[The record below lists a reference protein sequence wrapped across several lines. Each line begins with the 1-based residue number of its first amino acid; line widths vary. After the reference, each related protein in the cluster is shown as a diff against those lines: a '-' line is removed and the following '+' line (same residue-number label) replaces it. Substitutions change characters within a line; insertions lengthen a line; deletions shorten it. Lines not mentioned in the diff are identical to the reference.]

1 MMIKKKLKII
11 VYLCATLV
19 AISSIAVIYS
29 FRHME
34 RKHEE
39 KRDIHTVVRG
49 IFDLN
54 ILADEYLLYQER
66 RPLEQWNQRYN
77 ALANLIDIGSL
88 EPAHLSYPVSLQDDY
103 RDVKDL
109 FSRLISIHK
118 SPPFQDN
125 PKLYRQLENR
135 LESQILIKN
144 QELVTRIDRLE
155 RKADRELLI
164 GQKRFGGLVLGIV
177 AVVCVS
183 VMGLTF
189 LVRRSVLRPLENL
202 FEGTKS
208 IGKGNLDARI
218 DTGARDEIGE
228 LSRAFNRMA
237 SNLEEV
243 IASRTSLQ
251 DEVMHLDRLT
261 TMGTLTAAIAHE
273 INQPLAAILSSAQ
286 AALRF
291 LNNERPDLCKVEEL
305 LHDIVSNDK
314 RAAEVIQRLRMM
326 LKKEEP
332 KREALELNSA
342 IQGIVDLLQSEII
355 IVDASITVDLEAKIP
370 TVYGDRVQIQQ
381 VILNLLVNALD
392 AVKSQPA
399 ENRKVRISTRVG
411 ETDSIFVSVSDSGLG
426 IEGHNLEAVFEAF
439 YTTKNKGTG
448 MGLAISKSIV
458 EQHDGRIWV
467 SNNPEGGAVFTFTL
481 PISKHDI

>member
-1 MMIKKKLKII
+1 M
-11 VYLCATLV
+11 
-19 AISSIAVIYS
+19 
-29 FRHME
+29 
-34 RKHEE
+34 
-39 KRDIHTVVRG
+39 
-49 IFDLN
+49 
-54 ILADEYLLYQER
+54 
-66 RPLEQWNQRYN
+66 
-77 ALANLIDIGSL
+77 
-88 EPAHLSYPVSLQDDY
+88 
-103 RDVKDL
+103 
-109 FSRLISIHK
+109 
-118 SPPFQDN
+118 
-125 PKLYRQLENR
+125 
-135 LESQILIKN
+135 
-144 QELVTRIDRLE
+144 
-155 RKADRELLI
+155 
-164 GQKRFGGLVLGIV
+164 
-177 AVVCVS
+177 
-183 VMGLTF
+183 
-189 LVRRSVLRPLENL
+189 LRPLENL
-202 FEGTKS
+202 FEGAES
-208 IGKGNLDARI
+208 IGKGNLNARI

-243 IASRTSLQ
+243 ITSRASLQ
-251 DEVMHLDRLT
+251 DEVMHLDRVT

-291 LNNERPDLCKVEEL
+291 LNNERPDLGKVGEL

-332 KREALELNSA
+332 ELEALELNSA

-355 IVDASITVDLEAKIP
+355 NVDASITVDLEAEIP

-381 VILNLLVNALD
+381 VILNLLLNALD

-399 ENRKVRISTRVG
+399 GNRKVRIATRVG
-411 ETDSIFVSVSDSGLG
+411 ETDSIFVSVSDSGFG

-448 MGLAISKSIV
+448 MGLAINKSIV
-458 EQHDGRIWV
+458 EQHDGHIWA

-481 PISKHDI
+481 PMSKHDIY